1 MTSRLDLWRDGVAVE
16 SAEQPQ
22 DQKHYNDQPNRA
34 TQAIVAVSIVSV
46 VATTAAQQDD
56 HQKNNQKRAH
66 AYSLDPVGAPYGQ
79 PDSPRLMFAERA
91 RKTTE
96 SRFSGSHRG
105 GMSVPT
111 RTEHAGRRRRHN
123 RGGTDSLSPGLPKVE
138 KQQGVQTWTR
148 IGWPARPRK

>member
-22 DQKHYNDQPNRA
+22 DQKHYNHQPNRA

-66 AYSLDPVGAPYGQ
+66 AYSLDPVGAPT
-79 PDSPRLMFAERA
+79 DSPIR
-91 RKTTE
+91 
-96 SRFSGSHRG
+96 
-105 GMSVPT
+105 
-111 RTEHAGRRRRHN
+111 
-123 RGGTDSLSPGLPKVE
+123 
-138 KQQGVQTWTR
+138 
-148 IGWPARPRK
+148 PARCSQNGRAKQPSRDSVVRIAVGCPCQHAASTPAAVAGITAVAQI